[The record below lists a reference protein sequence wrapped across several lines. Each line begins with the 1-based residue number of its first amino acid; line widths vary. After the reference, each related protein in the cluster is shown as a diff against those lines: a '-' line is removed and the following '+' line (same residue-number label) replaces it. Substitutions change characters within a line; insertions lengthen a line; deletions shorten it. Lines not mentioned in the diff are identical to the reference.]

1 MALYDF
7 SISGIRGPVNSDG
20 LGWATVSIQLELA
33 DPDSYPEI
41 EIDVPIKFDQ
51 SQTIAQI
58 RTIVLD
64 RAIKLLQEAQA
75 EMTSKGLRGLDQFA
89 AEKLKEEAD
98 SAAMLDEAAA

>member
-33 DPDSYPEI
+33 EPDSYPEI

-51 SQTIAQI
+51 SQTLSQV

-75 EMTSKGLRGLDQFA
+75 EITSKGLRGLDQFA
-89 AEKLKEEAD
+89 AEKIKEAD
-98 SAAMLDEAAA
+98 EAGALLDEAAA